1 MHFSNCFFRFPCAKV
16 MCFSAV
22 CPSLQLRF
30 PGASGLLFSYSPTRS
45 RSESFP
51 FCSRNIEKASLRF
64 NIFSLCIYILFFE
77 KFVFLL
83 SFILLYHP
91 PKLCYSNCGKE
102 TLVPNPFLIG
112 VSLTEPLQTGA
123 LLPDGASVSPQKAWR
138 KPCFFPFRGSSRLR
152 FIYCYV
158 PCNAKYFVIY
168 YLHKG
173 EFSFPGNSAL
183 CKHRAGVISPKHPGF
198 PCF

>member
-1 MHFSNCFFRFPCAKV
+1 

-102 TLVPNPFLIG
+102 TLVPNPFLMG

-183 CKHRAGVISPKHPGF
+183 CKHSAGAIPPKRPGF
-198 PCF
+198 PCP

>member
-1 MHFSNCFFRFPCAKV
+1 MNFRRKRKTAKKSFDPPCIFQIAFSVFHAQKSCASPLSVRPSSSVSPEPPVCYFPLLRPAVGQNRFRFAPAISKK
-16 MCFSAV
+16 
-22 CPSLQLRF
+22 
-30 PGASGLLFSYSPTRS
+30 LL
-45 RSESFP
+45 
-51 FCSRNIEKASLRF
+51 F
-64 NIFSLCIYILFFE
+64 NIFPLCIYILFFE

-102 TLVPNPFLIG
+102 TLVPNPFLMG

-138 KPCFFPFRGSSRLR
+138 KPCFFPFRISPCCLR
-152 FIYCYV
+152 FIYCHV

-168 YLHKG
+168 
-173 EFSFPGNSAL
+173 
-183 CKHRAGVISPKHPGF
+183 
-198 PCF
+198 

>member
-1 MHFSNCFFRFPCAKV
+1 MHFSNCFFRFPCTKV
-16 MCFSAV
+16 MCLSAV
-22 CPSLQLRF
+22 HLLLQARF

-64 NIFSLCIYILFFE
+64 NIFPLCIYILFFE

-138 KPCFFPFRGSSRLR
+138 KPCFFPFRISPCRLR
-152 FIYCYV
+152 FIYCHV

-168 YLHKG
+168 
-173 EFSFPGNSAL
+173 
-183 CKHRAGVISPKHPGF
+183 
-198 PCF
+198 